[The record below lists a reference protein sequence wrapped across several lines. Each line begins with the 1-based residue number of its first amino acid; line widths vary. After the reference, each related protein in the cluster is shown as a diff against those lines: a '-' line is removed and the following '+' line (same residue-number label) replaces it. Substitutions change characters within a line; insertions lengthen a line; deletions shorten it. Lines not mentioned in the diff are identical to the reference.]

1 MSAVLDQD
9 TLNALSQ
16 STPMPSKA
24 PSNRSGLLLGFLLG
38 AVLAGAISFIAW
50 QDADLVKATSSPLP
64 ASPAQTDPRLER
76 LLSLAESQR
85 DCDTAC
91 LGDLRI
97 KADKVVALEQ
107 ALGNLQAEAAD
118 AAQRFAG
125 LEAEK
130 AGLMAKLSDNEA
142 VSGEN
147 KMHIQALEKDKAD
160 LAAQMEQQKTE
171 LQAGYKQQIAA
182 LETEKNGLAEQSG
195 KKDKELTENQTHIQA
210 LEKDKADLA
219 VQMEKQKA
227 GLEAG
232 YKQQIA
238 SLEAEK
244 SALVGQAS
252 KESAQANDYKREI
265 GKLENDKAGLL
276 AQMEGQKSGLGGH
289 GERPAA
295 KPDKQP
301 SGVRVADLQAPVQ
314 GIAKAQPDMMSK
326 WTIIGMTESTVVVS
340 TADRRVVALAAGE
353 TMDGMT
359 VHHIDMGKGVVQ
371 TNFGDLWYTKKE
383 K

>member
-38 AVLAGAISFIAW
+38 AVLAGAITFIAW

-147 KMHIQALEKDKAD
+147 KM
-160 LAAQMEQQKTE
+160 
-171 LQAGYKQQIAA
+171 
-182 LETEKNGLAEQSG
+182 
-195 KKDKELTENQTHIQA
+195 HIQA

>member
-24 PSNRSGLLLGFLLG
+24 PSNRSGLFLGFLLG
-38 AVLAGAISFIAW
+38 AVLAGAITFIAW

-147 KMHIQALEKDKAD
+147 KMHIQAL
-160 LAAQMEQQKTE
+160 
-171 LQAGYKQQIAA
+171 
-182 LETEKNGLAEQSG
+182 
-195 KKDKELTENQTHIQA
+195 
-210 LEKDKADLA
+210 
-219 VQMEKQKA
+219 
-227 GLEAG
+227 
-232 YKQQIA
+232 
-238 SLEAEK
+238 
-244 SALVGQAS
+244 
-252 KESAQANDYKREI
+252 ESAQANDYKREI